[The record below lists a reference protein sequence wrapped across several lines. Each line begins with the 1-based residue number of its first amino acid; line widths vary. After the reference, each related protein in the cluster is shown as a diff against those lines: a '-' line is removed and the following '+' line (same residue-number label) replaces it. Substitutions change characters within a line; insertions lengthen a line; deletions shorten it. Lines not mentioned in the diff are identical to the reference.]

1 MRLLLPDG
9 KWFISVFIVLML
21 MCGCA
26 GRRPVVNNIT
36 EGDFNVSGANEK
48 EIIPA
53 QTPPQ
58 LVASSQQD
66 EARPSSGTASQEPH
80 PGKQVETV
88 KESGLEE
95 QRGPFEKVKMA
106 TPKREE
112 EGGRISSLD
121 FREEELRDVLKVF
134 TALTG
139 KNVVAKENIADL
151 KITIFLQD
159 ISAISAIE
167 AICDQYNLWY
177 EETRDYIKVMKLSAR
192 IRMRDGGIAC
202 LRFNDQALCDVLRV
216 FSRETGVNVVA
227 NENIKD
233 KKVNLLLKDISPR
246 TAIEV
251 ICKKYNLWYEETK
264 DCVRLMKSED
274 FGKDL
279 SLDCGVKTRIYNL
292 KYASAPQVADA
303 ISCVMGSR
311 VEYNVPEQ
319 LKSYEHLKLPDVEE
333 EEGKI
338 EEAKTI
344 DVSIAKGVKTEE
356 FEKNLTSIKLEE
368 LLGRKLGF
376 RLTAEDIRMVNKE
389 LGFALMTIF
398 LRNNCIL
405 ASSTSDKVLDEIEE
419 IINQLDIPT
428 SQVLLECK
436 ILKVHL
442 SDNFSSFFN
451 INYAAIGTHHDTRIE
466 ISPKSIF
473 EEILPVGATSSNI
486 VYNFISPDDY
496 KFDIAMEILEKD
508 GVVEIAGT
516 PMVVTAQNAE
526 AEFFSGYEEWPFV
539 KGINYREVEETSGIG
554 VTGKTRYYIDV
565 DTKLEDVGTKLRVTP
580 QINEDNTVTLR
591 IHIEESI
598 SRKKYAEVPFWNPA
612 AGEDNKG
619 ALVDY
624 RVDVKEVN
632 NIDTIITVPKDYTL
646 ALGGLVVE
654 ENRREEEK
662 VPFLGDIPLLGFFFK
677 DQREIKERN
686 EMIFLLTP
694 HVMMNPLEVD
704 KTSKK
709 ALRSLSKHPQAN

>member
-1 MRLLLPDG
+1 LPDG
-9 KWFISVFIVLML
+9 KWFISIFIVLMF
-21 MCGCA
+21 MCGCV

-36 EGDFNVSGANEK
+36 QEDLNEVPPL
-48 EIIPA
+48 PA
-53 QTPPQ
+53 
-58 LVASSQQD
+58 ASSEQ
-66 EARPSSGTASQEPH
+66 EGRPASGQVSQESQSEKKP
-80 PGKQVETV
+80 ETV
-88 KESGLEE
+88 QEPGLEE
-95 QRGPFEKVKMA
+95 QKGPFEKAKIVV
-106 TPKREE
+106 PKRVEE
-112 EGGRISSLD
+112 EGRISNLD

-134 TALTG
+134 TVLTG

-151 KITIFLQD
+151 KITIFLKD
-159 ISAISAIE
+159 ISPIFAIE

-177 EETRDYIKVMKLSAR
+177 EETRDYIKVMKLSVR
-192 IRMRDGGIAC
+192 IRMRGDRIAG
-202 LRFNDQALCDVLRV
+202 LRSNDQALCDVLKV
-216 FSRETGVNVVA
+216 FTRETGVNVVA

-233 KKVNLLLKDISPR
+233 EKVNLLLKDISPR
-246 TAIEV
+246 NAIEV

-264 DCVRLMKSED
+264 DYVRLMKAED

-279 SLDCGVKTRIYNL
+279 SLDCGVKTRIFSL

-303 ISCVMGSR
+303 IGCVMGSR
-311 VEYNVPEQ
+311 IEYNVPGQ

-344 DVSIAKGVKTEE
+344 DVSVTESVKTEE

-389 LGFALMTIF
+389 LGFALMTVF
-398 LRNNCIL
+398 LRNNCVL

-428 SQVLLECK
+428 PQVLLECK
-436 ILKVHL
+436 ILKVRL
-442 SDNFSSFFN
+442 SDDFSSFFN
-451 INYAAIGTHHDTRIE
+451 IKYAKIGTHHDINMD
-466 ISPKSIF
+466 ILHKGIF
-473 EEILPVGATSSNI
+473 EGFPVMGGTSI
-486 VYNFISPDDY
+486 VYNFISPDNY
-496 KFDIAMEILEKD
+496 KFDIVMEILEKD
-508 GVVEIAGT
+508 GVVEITGT
-516 PMVVTAQNAE
+516 PMVAAAQNAE
-526 AEFFSGYEEWPFV
+526 AEFFSGYNEWPFV

-565 DTKLEDVGTKLRVTP
+565 ETKLEDVGTKLKVTP

-591 IHIEESI
+591 IHIEESTACE
-598 SRKKYAEVPFWNPA
+598 KCAEVPFWNPA
-612 AGEDNKG
+612 AGEDKKG

-624 RVDVKEVN
+624 SVDVKEMN

-646 ALGGLVVE
+646 ALGGLVNE
-654 ENRREEEK
+654 KSSKIEEK

-677 DQREIKERN
+677 DQREEKERT

-694 HVMMNPLEVD
+694 HVMMNPLEVE

-709 ALRSLSKHPQAN
+709 VLKDSKHPDVNQEDD

>member
-1 MRLLLPDG
+1 MH
-9 KWFISVFIVLML
+9 
-21 MCGCA
+21 
-26 GRRPVVNNIT
+26 
-36 EGDFNVSGANEK
+36 VSGANEK

-66 EARPSSGTASQEPH
+66 EARPPSGTASQEPQSE
-80 PGKQVETV
+80 KQPEIV
-88 KESGLEE
+88 KESELEE
-95 QRGPFEKVKMA
+95 QREPFEKVKMA
-106 TPKREE
+106 TPKQGE
-112 EGGRISSLD
+112 EGERISSLD
-121 FREEELRDVLKVF
+121 FREEELRDVLKIF
-134 TALTG
+134 TVLTG

-151 KITIFLQD
+151 EITIFLQD
-159 ISAISAIE
+159 ISPMSAIE

-177 EETRDYIKVMKLSAR
+177 EETRDYIKIMKLSAR
-192 IRMRDGGIAC
+192 IRMKDGRIAAM
-202 LRFNDQALCDVLRV
+202 RSNDQKLCDVLKV

-264 DCVRLMKSED
+264 DYVRLMKAED

-279 SLDCGVKTRIYNL
+279 SLDCGVKTKIFSL

-303 ISCVMGSR
+303 ISCVMGER

-344 DVSIAKGVKTEE
+344 DVSVAKGVKTEE
-356 FEKNLTSIKLEE
+356 FEKNLTSSKLEK

-389 LGFALMTIF
+389 LGFALMTVF
-398 LRNNCIL
+398 LRNNCVL
-405 ASSTSDKVLDEIEE
+405 ASSTSGKVLDEIEE

-428 SQVLLECK
+428 PQVLLECK
-436 ILKVHL
+436 ILKVRL
-442 SDNFSSFFN
+442 SDDFSSFFK
-451 INYAAIGTHHDTRIE
+451 INYAEIGTHHDTSVE
-466 ISPKSIF
+466 IAPKSIL
-473 EEILPVGATSSNI
+473 EKVMPVGGTSI

-526 AEFFSGYEEWPFV
+526 AEFFSGHEEWPFV
-539 KGINYREVEETSGIG
+539 KGINYREVEEPSGVG
-554 VTGKTRYYIDV
+554 VTGETRYYIDV
-565 DTKLEDVGTKLRVTP
+565 ETKLEDVGTKLKVTP

-598 SRKKYAEVPFWNPA
+598 PRKKYAEVPFWNPA
-612 AGEDNKG
+612 ADEGKG
-619 ALVDY
+619 KLDPY
-624 RVDVKEVN
+624 PVDVKEVN

-646 ALGGLVVE
+646 ALGGLVNE

-709 ALRSLSKHPQAN
+709 ALKAISKHPQANQQDN